1 MNLLLP
7 GDPQFN
13 AWMAIPPPDTNHA
26 YVVRPG
32 GNGLMESVSADEL
45 DEYLLSGEYDER
57 LDEIEEED
65 AVIEIEQPRSN
76 ILYLPTA
83 VSFA

>member
-1 MNLLLP
+1 
-7 GDPQFN
+7 
-13 AWMAIPPPDTNHA
+13 MAIPPPDTNHA

-32 GNGLMESVSADEL
+32 GNGLMESVSIDEL

-57 LDEIEEED
+57 LEEIEEED
-65 AVIEIEQPRSN
+65 TTTVIEIEQPRSN

>member
-1 MNLLLP
+1 
-7 GDPQFN
+7 
-13 AWMAIPPPDTNHA
+13 MAIPPPDSDHA

-32 GNGLMESVSADEL
+32 GSRLMESVSVDEL

-65 AVIEIEQPRSN
+65 AAIEIEQPRSS

-83 VSFA
+83 VSF